1 MADAEA
7 EPEAPGG
14 PSSFFLDVRQRG
26 NKFDVGFL
34 TAPTDLRGEQEGG
47 GDGQRPAT
55 SCYRVHYSKNKKL
68 VFSECSRCVD
78 EGGTRTIRVTEYRNL
93 NYGCGQEKS
102 ASEGAVWKLSRDGP
116 DWAGYSMDAMTFPH
130 GILIGRT
137 TSNAGEEAKEAD
149 EAEPEVEAGDWDY
162 SDLLYVFSDDNSVGI
177 RGKFADLAEE
187 VSAETGGDGASGG
200 ALRLETGRYVALL
213 VTAPLIDVLPAKF
226 VQGLVERAFAVGD
239 GTDET
244 KTLDSMEAYFD
255 SWIAAWRTAAVQR
268 SWTDIFHSFR
278 DVETDDQ
285 IDGSTDKASSSPP
298 AKKRKCDAKAANSG
312 EEEKTSTR
320 ITPSELDKVAD
331 SSPSRTFPEDVSAF
345 GSKNEIC
352 ASRRLA
358 LLRDAYETRSVYVAA
373 AGYSC
378 SVSASVPQTATGA
391 VPVAERA
398 GSSGSGGEQVTSAKN
413 GLLDHREGLFAK
425 RAFNKGELIS
435 FYNGVRMTQ
444 EVCDARDWKENGNC
458 VTLWKDGPGTVI
470 DVPFPQSSMQN
481 YCATVG
487 HKANH
492 SRTHVNARYGPYEG
506 HPRFGDVVC
515 IRAIRRIARG
525 EEIFC
530 DYGYG
535 LLGASA
541 GAEERGEADGDDGV
555 PDWFTPEL

>member
-1 MADAEA
+1 MADS
-7 EPEAPGG
+7 EPEASGG
-14 PSSFFLDVRQRG
+14 PSPFFLDVRQRG

-34 TAPTDLRGEQEGG
+34 TAPTELRGEQKGAGG
-47 GDGQRPAT
+47 EQTPAT

-68 VFSECSRCVD
+68 VFSECRRCAD
-78 EGGTRTIRVTEYRNL
+78 EGGTRTIRVTEYRNV

-137 TSNAGEEAKEAD
+137 TSNAGEEANPIVPKEAD
-149 EAEPEVEAGDWDY
+149 EPEVEAGDWDY

-177 RGKFADLAEE
+177 R
-187 VSAETGGDGASGG
+187 
-200 ALRLETGRYVALL
+200 
-213 VTAPLIDVLPAKF
+213 
-226 VQGLVERAFAVGD
+226 
-239 GTDET
+239 
-244 KTLDSMEAYFD
+244 
-255 SWIAAWRTAAVQR
+255 
-268 SWTDIFHSFR
+268 
-278 DVETDDQ
+278 
-285 IDGSTDKASSSPP
+285 
-298 AKKRKCDAKAANSG
+298 
-312 EEEKTSTR
+312 
-320 ITPSELDKVAD
+320 
-331 SSPSRTFPEDVSAF
+331 
-345 GSKNEIC
+345 
-352 ASRRLA
+352 
-358 LLRDAYETRSVYVAA
+358 
-373 AGYSC
+373 
-378 SVSASVPQTATGA
+378 ATGE